1 MDARIDLLAIGNA
14 IVDVIAP
21 ADEALVAEAGLVK
34 GSMRLICADEALAL
48 TRRMA
53 GAQELSGGSAANT
66 AVGLAALGGRA
77 AFLGKAGRDPLG
89 DLFRADLAAAGVE
102 DRCVLDPDGVPTARC
117 LVLVSADGQRS
128 MCTFP
133 GAAHRLSPDDIDE
146 AAVAEAA
153 ILFLEGYLWDSPSAR
168 AALEHAI
175 GIARAAGQQ
184 VALTPSDIACIA
196 RCGAAM
202 GALIAEGAVDQLFV
216 NDAELAALG
225 DASGVTDKVGLVVV
239 THGAEGATAFSRGR
253 MAWAPAAHAPKVVD
267 TTGAGDAFAAGFL
280 RGHCQGLALE
290 DSLALGAKLAAQVI
304 GRFGARPPAR

>member
-225 DASGVTDKVGLVVV
+225 DASGVTDKVG
-239 THGAEGATAFSRGR
+239 TAFSRGR

>member
-1 MDARIDLLAIGNA
+1 MDPRIDLFAIGNA
-14 IVDVIAP
+14 IVDVVGP
-21 ADEALVAEAGLVK
+21 ADDALVAAAGLVK
-34 GSMRLICADEALAL
+34 GSMRLIGADEAIVL

-66 AVGLAALGGRA
+66 AVALSKLGGRA
-77 AFLGKAGRDPLG
+77 AFLGRAGRDSLG

-133 GAAHRLSPDDIDE
+133 GAAHLLSPADVDE

-153 ILFLEGYLWDSPSAR
+153 ILFLEGYLWDSQSAR
-168 AALEHAI
+168 AAMDRAI
-175 GIARAAGQQ
+175 AAARAAGRQ

-196 RCGAAM
+196 RCGEAM
-202 GALIAEGAVDQLFV
+202 GALIAEGAIDLLYV

-225 DASGVTDKVGLVVV
+225 GASSVTGKISLVVV
-239 THGAEGATAFSRGR
+239 THGADGATAFSHDRK
-253 MAWAPAAHAPKVVD
+253 AWAPAASVPKVVD
-267 TTGAGDAFAAGFL
+267 TTGAGDAFAGGFL
-280 RGHCQGLALE
+280 AGYRQGVALE
-290 DSLALGAKLAAQVI
+290 HSLALGAKLAAQVI
-304 GRFGARPPAR
+304 SRFGARPERR